1 MRIKRGTPPG
11 MAAHGRL
18 AIVAAVLLAGPQMA
32 TAATPQ
38 APQIGQAELVV
49 SQVRGRLGQIT
60 RELAIKDNVF
70 AEEVIETE
78 ADAATRIVFVDG
90 TELSMGPSSRMLLDR
105 YVYDPNTGA
114 GEMAL
119 QVVTGVFEFASG
131 AIPSSGYDIRT
142 PFGNLGVRG
151 TRCLMVLSTGQQAV
165 ISCQPQDVVTIAGQ
179 TLTGAN
185 SCVLVP
191 LPGTGNPVSLDPA
204 ACQQQLQPAAQML
217 AMLGGP
223 APVAP
228 IEPAAG
234 PLQGGGVRQGPGA
247 GDTTPP
253 GFGGGGT
260 SPR

>member
-1 MRIKRGTPPG
+1 
-11 MAAHGRL
+11 MAARGRW
-18 AIVAAVLLAGPQMA
+18 AIVAVALLAGPHMA
-32 TAATPQ
+32 PAATPGV
-38 APQIGQAELVV
+38 PQIGQAELVV
-49 SQVRGRLGQIT
+49 SEVRGRLGQIT

-78 ADAATRIVFVDG
+78 ADAATRIVFLDG

-119 QVVTGVFEFASG
+119 QVVAGVFQFASG

-151 TRCLMVLSTGQQAV
+151 TRCLMVFTTGQQAV
-165 ISCQPQDVVTIAGQ
+165 FSCDPQDEVTIAGR
-179 TLTGAN
+179 TLNGGN
-185 SCVLVP
+185 NCLLVP
-191 LPGTGNPVSLDPA
+191 LPGTGNPVFLGPGE
-204 ACQQQLQPAAQML
+204 CQQQLQPAAQML

-228 IEPAAG
+228 VQPAAG
-234 PLQGGGVRQGPGA
+234 PLGGGVRQGPGA

-253 GFGGGGT
+253 GFGAGGT

>member
-1 MRIKRGTPPG
+1 
-11 MAAHGRL
+11 MAARIRL
-18 AIVAAVLLAGPQMA
+18 AIVAVALLAGPQMA

-49 SQVRGRLGQIT
+49 SEVRGRLGQIT

-151 TRCLMVLSTGQQAV
+151 TRCLMVLTTGQQAV
-165 ISCQPQDVVTIAGQ
+165 IGCDPQDVVTIAGQ

-185 SCVLVP
+185 NCVLVP
-191 LPGTGNPVSLDPA
+191 MPGTGNPVSLSAA

-223 APVAP
+223 AQVAP
-228 IEPAAG
+228 IQPAAG
-234 PLQGGGVRQGPGA
+234 PLGGPPQGPGA

-253 GFGGGGT
+253 GFGAGGA

>member
-1 MRIKRGTPPG
+1 MV
-11 MAAHGRL
+11 ANGRV
-18 AIVAAVLLAGPQMA
+18 AIVAVALLAGPHIA

-38 APQIGQAELVV
+38 APQIGQAQLVV

-78 ADAATRIVFVDG
+78 ADAATRIVFLDG

-105 YVYDPNTGA
+105 YVYDPNSGA

-151 TRCLMVLSTGQQAV
+151 TQCQMVITPGQQAV
-165 ISCQPQDVVTIAGQ
+165 VRCRPQDVVTIAGL
-179 TLTGAN
+179 TLTGGGN
-185 SCVLVP
+185 CGVVP
-191 LPGTGNPVSLDPA
+191 MPGTGSPA
-204 ACQQQLQPAAQML
+204 LCGSQEEQLLQPVTQML
-217 AMLGGP
+217 AMLGVG
-223 APVAP
+223 PVAP
-228 IEPAAG
+228 VQPAAG
-234 PLQGGGVRQGPGA
+234 PLGGPPQGPGA

-253 GFGGGGT
+253 GFGEGGT